1 MNEIPQPL
9 YARLRDRLRADILQG
24 RMKAHDK
31 LPSENQ
37 LVSLHSVSRITV
49 RQALSAL
56 AHEGLIERHQ
66 GKGAFVTPPRTT
78 QSLERLQ
85 GLTEALSSR
94 GQVVH
99 SQRLSMKRL
108 SASAEVARKLHLAIG
123 DPIYRLTTLRY
134 VDREAVS
141 VNTSD
146 FPLSLGERM
155 VRLDLSG
162 RDIIEVLEKDLALQ
176 VSQAQLDITAIAMPP
191 QEARWLSVAPGSPA
205 LRVHRC
211 LSDPQGTP
219 LQIETAIHRAETFSY
234 QLTLSR

>member
-1 MNEIPQPL
+1 MNEILQPL
-9 YARLRDRLRADILQG
+9 YAQLRDRLRADILQG

-37 LVSLHSVSRITV
+37 LVTLHGVSRITV
-49 RQALSAL
+49 RQALSEL
-56 AHEGLIERHQ
+56 EREGLIARHQ
-66 GKGAFVTPPRTT
+66 GKGAFVTPIRTT
-78 QSLERLQ
+78 QNLERLQ

-108 SASAEVARKLHLAIG
+108 AASAEMARKLRLSVG
-123 DPIYRLTTLRY
+123 DPVYRLTTLRY
-134 VDREAVS
+134 VDRQPVS
-141 VNTSD
+141 VNRSE
-146 FPLSLGERM
+146 FPLALGERM

-162 RDIIEVLEKDLALQ
+162 RDIIEVLEKDLGLH
-176 VSQAQLDITAIAMPP
+176 VMQAQLDISAIAMPQ
-191 QEARWLSVAPGSPA
+191 QEARWLSAAPGSPA

-211 LSDPQGTP
+211 LSDDQGQP

-234 QLTLSR
+234 QLTLTR